1 MTSTDNIPI
10 VGSAITI
17 SSRPCDRLSISG
29 RLLRIARP
37 RSETYEPLE
46 DPERCLNEIRESRLR
61 ADLFSFAQ
69 RFSELRPLYRYHHEL
84 EPAAILQIETYDKWW
99 KETVNDKTR
108 NMVRKASKKG
118 VQIELASYTDD
129 FVRGIKQV
137 YDECPIRQGKKSR
150 HYGKSFDVI
159 KREHG
164 TFLEQSEF
172 IAARIDQRLV
182 GFAKVVFRKDFASI
196 MNLIALL
203 GERDKAP
210 TNALLAKVVERCA
223 ARGIGLLHYGV
234 WSRRGFGDFKAHHGF
249 ECRQIPRYYVPLTG
263 WGALA
268 LQRGWHRPLGARLPE
283 KLADWCATIR
293 TKWYA
298 WRYPMK

>member
-1 MTSTDNIPI
+1 MTSTDNVPI
-10 VGSAITI
+10 VSSASTA
-17 SSRPCDRLSISG
+17 SGRVCDRLSITG
-29 RLLRIARP
+29 RLLRVARP

-46 DPERCLNEIRESRLR
+46 DPERCLSEIREGGLR

-69 RFSELRPLYRYHHEL
+69 RFSQPEPLYNYRREM
-84 EPAAILQIETYDKWW
+84 EPVAILRLGTYDKWW
-99 KETVNDKTR
+99 KQTINDKTR
-108 NMVRKASKKG
+108 NMVRKAGKKG
-118 VQIELASYTDD
+118 VQIEVASYTDD
-129 FVRGIKQV
+129 FVGGIKQV

-150 HYGKSFDVI
+150 HYGKSFEVI
-159 KREHG
+159 RREHS

-172 IAARIDQRLV
+172 IAARVDQRLV
-182 GFAKVVFRKDFASI
+182 GFAKVVFQKDFASI

-210 TNALLAKVVERCA
+210 TNALLAKVVERCS

-249 ECRQIPRYYVPLTG
+249 ECREIPRYYVPLNR

-268 LQRGWHRPLGARLPE
+268 LQRGWHRPVGDRLPE
-283 KLADWCATIR
+283 KLADWGATVR
-293 TKWYA
+293 TRWYA